1 MFGGGGGKITT
12 FIGFC
17 YFIVII
23 FYCSC
28 SCLLHLYER
37 FTEGALGAQREASN
51 QTRGV
56 REYFSEKVELQLWLT
71 SSRVQAQ

>member
-1 MFGGGGGKITT
+1 MVKVGANYYIYWFLL
-12 FIGFC
+12 F
-17 YFIVII
+17 YFTI

-56 REYFSEKVELQLWLT
+56 REYFSEKVELNINFEQ
-71 SSRVQAQ
+71 